1 MILLMSP
8 RKKDEFLSN
17 DHNKSKLIEMMKK
30 YFLNDGQTVYVSN
43 ADADTDIAKTALQVI
58 IFSVFEKIRDMK
70 TFIYERVSE

>member
-8 RKKDEFLSN
+8 RKKDELLSN

-43 ADADTDIAKTALQVI
+43 ADADTDIAKTALQVNHI
-58 IFSVFEKIRDMK
+58 
-70 TFIYERVSE
+70 